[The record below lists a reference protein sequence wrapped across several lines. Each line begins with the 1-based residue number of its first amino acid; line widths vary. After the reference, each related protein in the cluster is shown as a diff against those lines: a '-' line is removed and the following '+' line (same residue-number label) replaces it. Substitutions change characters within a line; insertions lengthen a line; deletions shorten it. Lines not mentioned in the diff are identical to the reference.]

1 MGQQFFSARHDITEA
16 EVGNLEKAVTQRQF
30 EFDKRRA
37 LHNQR
42 ASLLVCGELTVVF
55 GRKNP
60 EYHKLVKQATKLRGA
75 LSDATIILNPTHTR
89 MGNGGSACRERRL
102 LTGPKRTQ

>member
-1 MGQQFFSARHDITEA
+1 MKRRHQQSRKQA
-16 EVGNLEKAVTQRQF
+16 ETLLRF

-42 ASLLVCGELTVVF
+42 ALLLDCGELTVVS

-75 LSDATIILNPTHTR
+75 LSDATIILKPTHTR